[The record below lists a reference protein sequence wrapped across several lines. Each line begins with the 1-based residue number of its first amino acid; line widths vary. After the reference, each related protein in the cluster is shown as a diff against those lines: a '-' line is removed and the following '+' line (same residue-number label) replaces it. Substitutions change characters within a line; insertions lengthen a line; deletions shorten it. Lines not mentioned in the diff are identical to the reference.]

1 MSKKAKR
8 LVALRNAENAR
19 INAELAAKQIA
30 ANQAAAAKA
39 AADAQAKADRKAKL
53 AEMLGKTALVPSTQQ
68 RLPIIDLTADGKPIV
83 AYNANG
89 QPITGIYLPQ
99 PTEISAEMLLQMPQ
113 GGVPGMDFGLPP
125 AMQLAQG
132 VPSPFTSFPPMQQPQ
147 FSAMQQPMM
156 QQPMMQQPQF
166 PAMQQPQ
173 VPLMPLAG
181 SSNLA
186 IDPQTGQQKPVLG
199 MNAQGQPI
207 IGYNM
212 FGQPIIGM
220 PMQQQGQAQST
231 LPAGMAIDPQT
242 GQQKQIIG
250 TTNQGQPIVGYD
262 VYGQPV
268 IGITQQGQ
276 QPFTPTQFPSF
287 TLAPEGIP
295 QESAGADLYA
305 GGGQQQDSGSGYNP
319 YDREAPAPVDEYF
332 SDHACACQL
341 AGDLGFLKSIKKIFK
356 KKSLTKCECPTEG

>member
-1 MSKKAKR
+1 MGKKARR
-8 LVALRNAENAR
+8 LVALKNAENAR

-39 AADAQAKADRKAKL
+39 AADAKAKIDRQAKL
-53 AEMLGKTALVPSTQQ
+53 NEMLGKMALVPSTQQ
-68 RLPIIDLTADGKPIV
+68 RLPIIDVTPDGKPVV

-99 PTEISAEMLLQMPQ
+99 PAEISAEMLLQMPPS
-113 GGVPGMDFGLPP
+113 GVPGMDFGLPP

-132 VPSPFTSFPPMQQPQ
+132 VPSPFTSFPPMQQP
-147 FSAMQQPMM
+147 
-156 QQPMMQQPQF
+156 MMQQPQF

-173 VPLMPLAG
+173 VPLMPMAG

-186 IDPQTGQQKPVLG
+186 IDPQTGQQKPVIG

-212 FGQPIIGM
+212 FGQPVIGM
-220 PMQQQGQAQST
+220 PMQQQGQ
-231 LPAGMAIDPQT
+231 
-242 GQQKQIIG
+242 QQQFA
-250 TTNQGQPIVGYD
+250 PS
-262 VYGQPV
+262 P
-268 IGITQQGQ
+268 
-276 QPFTPTQFPSF
+276 FPSF

-305 GGGQQQDSGSGYNP
+305 GGGQQQDSGGGYNP
-319 YDREAPAPVDEYF
+319 YDREAPPPVDEYF

-341 AGDLGFLKSIKKIFK
+341 AGDLGFLKSITKIFK
-356 KKSLTKCECPTEG
+356 KKSPIKCECPTAEY